1 MANNNSQSFVRGLSS
16 QTLISL
22 TLGVLDIISFS
33 IMSRL
38 LTERD
43 FGYFAAI
50 VAVASIFSALA
61 DAGVGSA
68 IVHKK
73 NINNEYINNAFTIC
87 FIIGII
93 VTGILFISADLLANL
108 FVDSSMALPLRFFS
122 VSIFFQ
128 CLTSVNLS
136 ILQKKYQFFKMGIAN
151 IISLI
156 ITTILAVVL
165 ALFGLGYY
173 SIIAKVVFASILTFV
188 ISKILAKENY
198 SFSIN
203 RVIFKQIVGYGG
215 WLMLSA
221 IFRNCAHQI
230 DRLLMPRLFS
240 VDTLGT
246 YTRPKEFMYS
256 ITQKINGILDTV
268 MFPHLSEIQDDTDKL
283 KNAYLSA
290 IYLFGL
296 MGLLLNFFFIFN
308 SKLLITIF
316 FGEKWIYV
324 DILFKILSIYPI
336 FLFWGRMGDIFLRS
350 LGFTKYQFYLRIL
363 QLITSL
369 IAVIL
374 TYQLG
379 IEIVSC
385 AIIFS
390 YICVMIIKSVFI
402 AIKIDVRINDV
413 LKSAIKSLRITSVY
427 LPLMGLAEIV
437 IPNTIIG
444 YLLQLT
450 CFLLISIIAFI
461 FYPNLIG
468 KEYERIAYPL
478 IQKVKLRIRL

>member
-1 MANNNSQSFVRGLSS
+1 
-16 QTLISL
+16 
-22 TLGVLDIISFS
+22 
-33 IMSRL
+33 
-38 LTERD
+38 
-43 FGYFAAI
+43 
-50 VAVASIFSALA
+50 
-61 DAGVGSA
+61 
-68 IVHKK
+68 
-73 NINNEYINNAFTIC
+73 
-87 FIIGII
+87 
-93 VTGILFISADLLANL
+93 
-108 FVDSSMALPLRFFS
+108 
-122 VSIFFQ
+122 
-128 CLTSVNLS
+128 
-136 ILQKKYQFFKMGIAN
+136 
-151 IISLI
+151 
-156 ITTILAVVL
+156 
-165 ALFGLGYY
+165 
-173 SIIAKVVFASILTFV
+173 
-188 ISKILAKENY
+188 
-198 SFSIN
+198 
-203 RVIFKQIVGYGG
+203 
-215 WLMLSA
+215 
-221 IFRNCAHQI
+221 
-230 DRLLMPRLFS
+230 
-240 VDTLGT
+240 
-246 YTRPKEFMYS
+246 MYS